1 MKGAKSHRDPCRGGA
16 PAKRAVGAAGMAGT
30 GGGRKPGEQ
39 KEFLMSSAY
48 RSRPQNDVQLPN
60 LYLNHGCLMSL
71 KDDLDK

>member
-30 GGGRKPGEQ
+30 GRGRKPGEQ